1 MLEMNIKRNSQSRN
15 PVCSKIIQHLAGMNI
30 RCLYSEFLP
39 FNFLKLAILIAALIC
54 IYGNGRAQ
62 NKGLISGKVTEAS
75 TGKPAPFINVYFA
88 NTSIGTTSNE
98 NGEFVLKNIPNGKY
112 SLTFSGVG
120 YKLKSS
126 PIEILDKVITGLEI
140 SIDQEIILLRE
151 VVVQSKKK
159 DFAMNFLTF
168 KKYFLGESSNANEC
182 SITNADAINFDYD
195 KNNDLI
201 SATSQEPIE
210 IINRALGYKVLYTL
224 QTFLFDRRNN
234 LVTFNGI
241 PRFEN
246 LEAKN
251 KNEEKKWKRK
261 RDRSYNGSITHFI
274 SSWYSHSTKENGFLV
289 WKLDSDNQEQLI
301 NPDSLF
307 ERGSNNIINFQGS
320 LKVVFAKERE
330 EVSYRN
336 DDTSFIPQTSI
347 LVFKK
352 KLKIYSN
359 GYYEN
364 SLNLVLNGY
373 MGWEKIAELVPL
385 EYKN

>member
-1 MLEMNIKRNSQSRN
+1 MNIKRSSQSRN
-15 PVCSKIIQHLAGMNI
+15 PVSPKTIQHLAGRNI
-30 RCLYSEFLP
+30 RCLYSVFLP
-39 FNFLKLAILIAALIC
+39 FYVLKLPILIAALVC
-54 IYGNGRAQ
+54 IHGNGLAQ
-62 NKGLISGKVTEAS
+62 NKGLISGKITETA

-168 KKYFLGESSNANEC
+168 KKYFLGESSNPNEC